1 VRPGEP
7 ADHALGRSRGGFSTK
22 IHLVCDAKGRPIGAE
37 ISAGQDHETT
47 RFASLVDRITIRGA
61 RGRPRKR
68 PDALAGDKGY
78 SAGWTRAFLRER
90 KIKPIIPT
98 RKDEVRDPSFDRER
112 YRERNFVERCIGWL
126 KEARRIATR
135 YEKLATHYLAMLT
148 IGMIMQYL

>member
-22 IHLVCDAKGRPIGAE
+22 IHPVCDAKGGPIGAE

-47 RFASLVDRITIRGA
+47 RFASLVDSITIRGA
-61 RGRPRKR
+61 RGRPRKC

>member
-1 VRPGEP
+1 MRPAEP

-37 ISAGQDHETT
+37 ISAGQDLETT
-47 RFASLVDRITIRGA
+47 RFASLVDSITIRGA
-61 RGRPRKR
+61 RGRPRKH

-90 KIKPIIPT
+90 KIEPIIPT
-98 RKDEVRDPSFDRER
+98 RKNEIRDPGFDRKR

-135 YEKLATHYLAMLT
+135 YEKLALHYLGMLT
-148 IGMIMQYL
+148 LGMIMRHL